1 VRAQV
6 HDLGDAQR
14 RHKETIAGRD
24 AALYRRS
31 SAAALPA
38 LMAAESPAQA
48 LHRSTYVGVLQRGE
62 RRQLEA
68 AEATRT
74 ALGAEG
80 RRLAAEERTLQR
92 MLDEQRVLEA
102 EAAELRQ
109 ARAFALAARTSEIA
123 ALEQQEQLLEAESRE
138 LATLASRAAAI
149 GAAREAPSRTSAP
162 SRASRAGGAT
172 RSGWVWPARG
182 PVTSGYGRRWDR
194 QHEGIDI
201 GVGTGSPLYAAADG
215 TVSFAGPMGGYG
227 NLTLIDHGGGV
238 VTAYAHQSRFGVRTG
253 ERVRAGAVIGSSGST
268 GNVTGPHLHSE
279 VRVNGT
285 PRNPRG
291 HLP

>member
-1 VRAQV
+1 
-6 HDLGDAQR
+6 
-14 RHKETIAGRD
+14 
-24 AALYRRS
+24 
-31 SAAALPA
+31 
-38 LMAAESPAQA
+38 
-48 LHRSTYVGVLQRGE
+48 
-62 RRQLEA
+62 
-68 AEATRT
+68 
-74 ALGAEG
+74 
-80 RRLAAEERTLQR
+80 

-201 GVGTGSPLYAAADG
+201 GVGTASPLYAVADG

-253 ERVRAGAVIGSSGST
+253 ERVRAGAVIGSSGAT